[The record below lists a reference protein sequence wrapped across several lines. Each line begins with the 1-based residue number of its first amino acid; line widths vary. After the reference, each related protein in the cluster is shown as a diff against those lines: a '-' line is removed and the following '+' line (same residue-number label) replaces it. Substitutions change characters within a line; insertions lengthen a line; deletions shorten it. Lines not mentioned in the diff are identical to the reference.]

1 MAKRAFTETW
11 IANLKPPET
20 GFTPYKEAGR
30 RGFLLRAYAGGSK
43 VFFYQ
48 YSWHGKSEFLKLRE
62 WLKGGSALADAHREH
77 AAALDLYVRGINPKE
92 EREREANLR
101 EVREQHERAV
111 SGVTVRNVI
120 AEWAWHYA
128 RKHRKRPL
136 EAVRLL
142 KGHLLVPVL
151 TGKAAAKVTKR
162 DLVQIIDRP
171 MARKK
176 FVMANRLRDLI
187 AQIFRFAA
195 QRDLIPFDPA
205 SGLIS
210 KPGGKERGRKRN
222 LNVEEVRKFWA
233 TMTKPALDAHDRR
246 KHAPGEV
253 AISYPIRLAL
263 KLILVTAQRPG
274 EVAEARWSEF
284 DLTKRVWTIPPDRIK
299 TVGKRDQDQDV
310 HEHLVPLT
318 DMAIE
323 IIGELH
329 ALAKGRPFVVPC
341 KHSNK
346 KPDAPISE
354 KALSRALKNC
364 HVEGT
369 DDKSATLFGMPTFT
383 PNDLRR
389 TAASHMGRINI
400 DRFHQDRVLNHADT
414 TIGGT
419 YDQWTYWPQKLKALT
434 EWDSELRAIVD
445 GKQTKVTSIR
455 QDVAA

>member
-1 MAKRAFTETW
+1 MTKRAFTETW
-11 IANLKPPET
+11 IANLKPPT
-20 GFTPYKEAGR
+20 KGFVPYKEAGR
-30 RGFLLRAYAGGSK
+30 RGFLLRVYAGGSK

-48 YSWHGKSEFLKLRE
+48 YSWKGKAEFLKLRE
-62 WLKGGSALADAHREH
+62 WLKGGSALADAHRDH

-92 EREREANLR
+92 EREREATQR
-101 EVREQHERAV
+101 EIRERHERAE

-128 RKHRKRPL
+128 RKHRKRPQ

-142 KGHLLVPVL
+142 KTHLLVPAL
-151 TGKAAAKVTKR
+151 IGRPAAKVTKR

-171 MARKK
+171 MSRKK

-210 KPGGKERGRKRN
+210 KPGGKERARRRN
-222 LNVEEVRKFWA
+222 LNVEEVRKFWEMMA
-233 TMTKPALDAHDRR
+233 KPALDAHDRR
-246 KHAPGEV
+246 KHAAGEV
-253 AISYPIRLAL
+253 SISYPIRLAL

-274 EVAEARWSEF
+274 EIAEARWSEF
-284 DLTKRVWTIPPDRIK
+284 NVDKRVWTIPPGRIK
-299 TVGKRDQDQDV
+299 TVSKRDEDLDV

-323 IIGELH
+323 IIGELL
-329 ALAKGRPFVVPC
+329 ALAKDRPFVVPC
-341 KHSNK
+341 KHSKK
-346 KPDAPISE
+346 KPDAPVSE

-364 HVEGT
+364 HIEAA
-369 DDKSATLFGMPTFT
+369 DDKSVTLFGMPTFT

-389 TAASHMGRINI
+389 SAASHMGRIGI

-414 TIGGT
+414 SIGGT
-419 YDQWTYWPQKLKALT
+419 YDQWTYWPQKLKVLT
-434 EWDSELRAIVD
+434 QWDAELRSIVE
-445 GKQTKVTSIR
+445 GKKSKVTSIR
-455 QDVAA
+455 KGAAA

>member
-11 IANLKPPET
+11 IANLKPPKT
-20 GFTPYKEAGR
+20 GFTPFKESGR
-30 RGFLLRAYAGGSK
+30 RGFLLRVYAGGSK

-92 EREREANLR
+92 ERERAAKLR
-101 EVREQHERAV
+101 EVRDQHERAT
-111 SGVTVRNVI
+111 SGVTVRSVI
-120 AEWAWHYA
+120 AEWGWHYA
-128 RKHRKRPL
+128 RKHRKRPQ

-142 KGHLLVPVL
+142 KSHLLVPAL
-151 TGKAAAKVTKR
+151 SGRPAAKVTKR

-171 MARKK
+171 MSRKK
-176 FVMANRLRDLI
+176 YVMANRLRDLI

-210 KPGGKERGRKRN
+210 KPGGKERARKRN

-253 AISYPIRLAL
+253 SISYPIRLAL

-274 EVAEARWSEF
+274 EIAEARWSEF
-284 DLTKRVWTIPPDRIK
+284 NLEKRVWTIPPERIK
-299 TVGKRDQDQDV
+299 TVRKRDQEEDT

-318 DMAIE
+318 DMAVE

-341 KHSNK
+341 KHSKK
-346 KPDAPISE
+346 KPDAPVSE

-364 HVEGT
+364 HLDA
-369 DDKSATLFGMPTFT
+369 DDEKSATLFGMPSFT

-389 TAASHMGRINI
+389 SAASHMGRIGI
-400 DRFHQDRVLNHADT
+400 DRFHQDKVLNHADP

-434 EWDSELRAIVD
+434 EWGSELRSIVE
-445 GKQTKVTSIR
+445 GKQSKVTRIR
-455 QDVAA
+455 KEVAA